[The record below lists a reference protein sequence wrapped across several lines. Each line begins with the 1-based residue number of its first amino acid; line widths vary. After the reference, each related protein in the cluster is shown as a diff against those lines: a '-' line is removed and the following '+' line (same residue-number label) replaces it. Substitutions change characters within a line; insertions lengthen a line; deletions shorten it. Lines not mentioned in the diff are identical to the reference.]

1 MTRREGL
8 KIGLFCLLGGL
19 CFTLGAVKLGNFG
32 WWYLSG
38 VLMTAS
44 LVPVLRF
51 GPRNMLTQ
59 FGAIAMVLV
68 VVGLGCTLSEAVVF
82 FPEQKA
88 QMMQSFVGGAV
99 SYVLA
104 AAVLVALT
112 RLMKIRDG
120 SEGLVT
126 TRSAAMTVPLFLAAG
141 ASYVVYYEIFGAIT
155 YQYFTKQYYPHAA
168 EQVYAM
174 GPGVFIGY
182 QLMRG
187 LLMTIAVLMVIYTL
201 RLPRWQAAVCVGLM
215 VWVVGGAGPLLV
227 PNAMMS
233 ATQRFIHIVEI
244 MTQNVSLGVTAV
256 WLLRAKAGVAVEK
269 RDLVHTA

>member
-1 MTRREGL
+1 MTLREGL

-51 GPRNMLTQ
+51 GPRNMFAQ
-59 FGAIAMVLV
+59 FGSVALVL

-88 QMMQSFVGGAV
+88 EMMRSFGGGAV
-99 SYVLA
+99 AYVLA
-104 AAVLVALT
+104 AAVLVVLA
-112 RLMKIRDG
+112 RLMKLRDG
-120 SEGLVT
+120 LEQAIKP
-126 TRSAAMTVPLFLAAG
+126 RSAAMTVPLFLAAG
-141 ASYVVYYEIFGAIT
+141 ASYVVYYEIFGGIT
-155 YQYFTKQYYPHAA
+155 YQYFTKQYYPHAV
-168 EQVYAM
+168 EQVNAM
-174 GPGVFIGY
+174 GPGAFIGY
-182 QLMRG
+182 QLVRG
-187 LLMTIAVLMVIYTL
+187 LLMTLAMLPVIYTL

-215 VWVVGGAGPLLV
+215 VWIVGGGAPLLV
-227 PNAMMS
+227 PNAMM
-233 ATQRFIHIVEI
+233 AGPQRFIHIVEI

-256 WLLRAKAGVAVEK
+256 WLLRAGAGAAVEQRK
-269 RDLVHTA
+269 LFHTA